1 MAKSSLKKLRSNH
14 GVIAWLVSVLIRA
27 LRMTLRY
34 ELVDQCGITQQRVDG
49 PVIWL
54 FWHNRIILMTHAAK
68 LFCGD
73 RPAAVLT
80 SPSEDGEI
88 LAGVMKR
95 FEAEAVRGSSNKR
108 STAAL
113 REMIKVVKGGTD
125 MFITPDGPRGP
136 RYQLQAGAVKLAQL
150 SKCPLMPVHFV
161 YKRAWK
167 LKTWDGLVIP
177 KPFTRIRVT
186 FGELVTVERG
196 ADEEVLEG
204 IRSGLEVSMTAEA
217 ERFWEETR
225 SR

>member
-1 MAKSSLKKLRSNH
+1 MAKSALKKLRSNH
-14 GVIAWLVSVLIRA
+14 GAIAFLLSVLIRV
-27 LRMTLRY
+27 LRTTLRY
-34 ELVDQCGITQQRVDG
+34 ETVDQCGIMRQMVNG

-54 FWHNRIILMTHAAK
+54 FWHNRIILMIHAAK
-68 LFCGD
+68 KFCGD

-95 FEAEAVRGSSNKR
+95 FEAESVRGSSNKR

-113 REMIKVVKGGTD
+113 REMVRVVKGGTD

-150 SKCPLMPVHFV
+150 SKCPLMPVHFT
-161 YKRAWK
+161 YKSAWT

-177 KPFTRIRVT
+177 KPFTKVRVT
-186 FGELVTVERG
+186 FGELVVVERA
-196 ADEEVLEG
+196 ADEATLES
-204 IRSGLEVSMTAEA
+204 IREELQISMTAEA
-217 ERFWEETR
+217 ERSWEENTKN
-225 SR
+225 